1 MSVYIF
7 FSLKNEDVFAV
18 RQVQRSFCCWVISL
32 WPGFQIGLKLEPW
45 LPSLGRIIN
54 FKLSDMEQ
62 FITKERVQEWA
73 EQVASV

>member
-1 MSVYIF
+1 MSVYF

-18 RQVQRSFCCWVISL
+18 GQVQRSFCGWVISL
-32 WPGFQIGLKLEPW
+32 WPGFQAGLKLEPW
-45 LPSLGRIIN
+45 LPSVGRIIN